1 MRALLLLS
9 AAAVAQAQPAER
21 TIRSEVEVGL
31 VEFSPDGSSLAG
43 LCRDNKIRHWDGRT
57 GELKRAVSLGKVE
70 GAAALASASTA
81 VSTTADG
88 GITLWNLQ
96 TGEQLRQVA
105 GAGHRASRVTL
116 ASDRKLVA
124 GGTRAEN
131 NRSETTVHLWD
142 SIGKE
147 RFAVAAG
154 AGGLSAMALS
164 PDGATLVA
172 ASYDTDV
179 RAWST
184 RDGELVKLIAEI
196 PVATFVLKFT
206 PDGKYLAAAGVDKTI
221 YIYDAKTWKLVR
233 KLVGHPEMISA
244 MAISPDGKTIV
255 TGGFNELTVKHP
267 VHILLW
273 DFQSGK
279 VLRTVDAPRM
289 VTSAAFSPDSKT
301 IAIADREKI
310 VRLLPTAR

>member
-1 MRALLLLS
+1 M
-9 AAAVAQAQPAER
+9 
-21 TIRSEVEVGL
+21 
-31 VEFSPDGSSLAG
+31 
-43 LCRDNKIRHWDGRT
+43 
-57 GELKRAVSLGKVE
+57 
-70 GAAALASASTA
+70 
-81 VSTTADG
+81 
-88 GITLWNLQ
+88 
-96 TGEQLRQVA
+96 
-105 GAGHRASRVTL
+105 
-116 ASDRKLVA
+116 A
-124 GGTRAEN
+124 GGTRSEK

-142 SIGKE
+142 AIGKE

-172 ASYDTDV
+172 ASYDTDL

-184 RDGELVKLIAEI
+184 RDGELVKLITEI
-196 PVATFVLKFT
+196 PVATFVMNFT

-233 KLVGHPEMISA
+233 KLAGQPEMISA
-244 MAISPDGKTIV
+244 MSISPDGRTIV

-279 VLRTVDAPRM
+279 VLKTLDAPRM
-289 VTSAAFSPDSKT
+289 VSSTAFSPDGKT
-301 IAIADREKI
+301 VAVADREKI
-310 VRLLPTAR
+310 VRLLPVAR